1 MPGPVWNSDNPRDTH
16 RIAANADA
24 LVRGFAV
31 TAHARMPPV
40 VAMVLNWHVQMY
52 ADCQVPSPQYVGAFR
67 GDAARPH
74 LVGYEVGLGPIQL
87 DGLPEKVGVYSPDVL
102 PAVSTLVTD
111 LARQTAALDGV
122 LPVGMRPSTVAELE
136 AVVGLIAGMHG
147 EWVRIHPFANGN
159 GRTAR
164 LWAAWLALRYSLPVF
179 VSVRP
184 RPNDVAYALAG
195 RASMG
200 RPPTFVGDH
209 SLARNVFTHLLALT
223 LLP

>member
-1 MPGPVWNSDNPRDTH
+1 VPGPVWNGDSPRDTQ

-24 LVRGFAV
+24 LVRGFAAAALGR
-31 TAHARMPPV
+31 TPPT
-40 VAMVLNWHVQMY
+40 VAMVVDWHVQMY
-52 ADCQVPSPQYVGAFR
+52 AGCQIPSPQYVGAFR
-67 GDAARPH
+67 GDAVRPH

-87 DGLPEKVGVYSPDVL
+87 DGLPEKVGFHSSDVIA
-102 PAVSTLVTD
+102 AVSTLVTD
-111 LARQTAALDGV
+111 LARQTSALDGV
-122 LPVGMRPSTVAELE
+122 LPVGTRPSTVAELE

-200 RPPTFVGDH
+200 RPPTFAGDH
-209 SLARNVFTHLLALT
+209 SLARNVFTHLLALA